1 MIPSR
6 SRLLLRMSFR
16 LSICGL
22 VVLGALTAVAQSGRR
37 SVKGSPSI
45 APPTETKEPEK
56 KPAAADEK
64 QRLDLIIGASRGD
77 VFSGIPPYFS
87 DSVLLS
93 CSRRF
98 SESRTVRVDVV
109 SKALERPDAINSAK
123 AAKEGYVVWL
133 QLRSDSNVPGS
144 DLSDVRID
152 YWIFESVTAKV
163 KTQGTTYQ
171 GAYRNGGGVISPRT
185 RGNNPAIAES
195 LLKDSARDAA
205 ERILK
210 ALHIASP
217 SDLPTH

>member
-1 MIPSR
+1 MIPLSSR
-6 SRLLLRMSFR
+6 SLLKITFC
-16 LSICGL
+16 LSICAL
-22 VVLGALTAVAQSGRR
+22 VALWALIAVAQSGRR

-45 APPTETKEPEK
+45 AAPTETKEPEK

-64 QRLDLIIGASRGD
+64 PHLDLIIGASRAD

-93 CSRRF
+93 CSRRL
-98 SESRTVRVDVV
+98 SESRALRVDVV
-109 SKALERPDAINSAK
+109 SRAMERSDAINSAK

-152 YWIFESVTAKV
+152 YWVYESITAKV
-163 KTQGTTYQ
+163 KNQGTTYQ

-195 LLKDSARDAA
+195 LLKDAARSAA

-210 ALHIASP
+210 ALHIASV
-217 SDLPTH
+217 SDIPNH

>member
-1 MIPSR
+1 MIPTPAPFHLRISF
-6 SRLLLRMSFR
+6 RLLL
-16 LSICGL
+16 CAL
-22 VVLGALTAVAQSGRR
+22 VALWSLTAVAQSGRR

-64 QRLDLIIGASRGD
+64 PRLDLIIGASRGD
-77 VFSGIPPYFS
+77 VFAGIPPYFS

-93 CSRRF
+93 CSRRL
-98 SESRTVRVDVV
+98 SESRSVRVDVA
-109 SKALERPDAINSAK
+109 SRAMERPDAINSAK
-123 AAKEGYVVWL
+123 SAKAGYVVWL
-133 QLRSDSNVPGS
+133 QLRSDSISGG

-152 YWIFESVTAKV
+152 YWVYEAITAKV
-163 KTQGTTYQ
+163 KTQGTSYQ
-171 GAYRNGGGVISPRT
+171 GAYRNGGGIISPRT

-217 SDLPTH
+217 SDIPIIH